1 MYRHPFQH
9 PPPVPPRPS
18 DVVCETSLAVRELL
32 LKLLEVAAVAVTQT
46 SHLLERMLVEIE
58 KLSIVWFFRA
68 HERGG
73 SEGML
78 RAFSGVLCDERLP

>member
-1 MYRHPFQH
+1 M
-9 PPPVPPRPS
+9 PPRPS
-18 DVVCETSLAVRELL
+18 DALCETSLAVRELL

-46 SHLLERMLVEIE
+46 SHLLERMLVE
-58 KLSIVWFFRA
+58 LSIVWFFRA